1 MADASRTRESGRF
14 DLRAA
19 ARQAMLDNGFL
30 PDLPAD
36 AVRELATLHGPQPVP
51 ESVRDLRDL
60 PWTSIDNDDSRDL
73 DQLEASERVAAGGI
87 RVRVAVADVDSL
99 VPRGSPLDRF
109 AGANTTSVYTGVTIF
124 PMLPERLSTD
134 LTSLNQDA
142 DRVAM
147 VVEFTVAPDGLVDD
161 PAVSWSRV
169 RNRAQLAYDGV
180 GHWLEG
186 ESAPPARLAASDQL
200 AEQVRMQDEA
210 AGRLRLVRYRN
221 GALELETIEARPVVR
236 DGVVVDL
243 DLTHKTRAREL
254 IEDFMIAANTCIA
267 GFLERQNVPSLRR
280 VVRVPKRWDRIVELA
295 AGLGEHLPATPDA
308 RALAEFLSRQ
318 RAKDP
323 LHFPDLSLSV
333 VKLLGPGEYVVDR
346 PGQTPPGHFGLAV
359 QDYTHSTAPNRRYA
373 DLITQRLV
381 KAALEG
387 RPSPYTAEELD
398 AIAARCT
405 QKENDAQKAERLV
418 RKQAAALMLATHIGE
433 TYDAIVTG
441 DTSHGVY
448 VRLLHPPV
456 EGRVVRNEESL
467 DVGDRTTVKLLD
479 TDPRRGFI
487 DFERVGRR

>member
-1 MADASRTRESGRF
+1 MADASRTRESGRV

-30 PDLPAD
+30 PDPPAD

-51 ESVRDLRDL
+51 ASAGDLRDI

-73 DQLEASERVAAGGI
+73 DQLEASERVAGGGI

-99 VPRGSPLDRF
+99 VPKGSALDRF

-134 LTSLNQDA
+134 LTSLNPDA

-147 VVEFTVAPDGLVDD
+147 IVEFTVAPDGSVTE
-161 PAVSWSRV
+161 PSVSWGLV
-169 RNRAQLAYDGV
+169 RNHAQLAYDGV

-186 ESAPPARLAASDQL
+186 ESPAPRRLATSDQL

-221 GALELETIEARPVVR
+221 GALELETIEARPVVK

-267 GFLERQNVPSLRR
+267 GYLERQNVPSLRR

-295 AGLGEHLPATPDA
+295 AGLGEHLPAEPDA
-308 RALAEFLSRQ
+308 RALAEFLSRR
-318 RAKDP
+318 RAADP
-323 LHFPDLSLSV
+323 LRFPDLSLSV

-346 PGQTPPGHFGLAV
+346 PGETPPGHFGLAV

-405 QKENDAQKAERLV
+405 QKENDAQKAERLI
-418 RKQAAALMLATHIGE
+418 RKKAAATLLASHIGE

-479 TDPRRGFI
+479 TDPARGFI